1 MKLLPARLIPF
12 DLDQQLP
19 EVPYQVKDRSVLTPL
34 MKKYLWLPVLKLVPN
49 RFSANSMTLISN
61 AGSVLAFS
69 AAIVMSVTQKFS
81 SFWMIVAG
89 LGLFFYMSLDNMD
102 GSHARITKT
111 ASPLGEFIDH
121 WFDSYNLVFIMLAI
135 FMVVDVPD
143 WLILLMVSVGCIGFF
158 AQFWEQRLTDWL
170 ILGRFGTVEAQ
181 LIAVG
186 FYLAMAATGVHWIVT
201 PLFEGGPTV
210 GLLAALGVFVSGVVT
225 PICIMFRVKRRLDL
239 YLPLAG
245 VLTLNTTWQ
254 MVTSLPFLSSCAIML
269 LINGYLSGRMVI
281 SRVTKGDYHAVD
293 WALILAL
300 AAPLVASLFEVPPS
314 YHLIWSLV
322 IIVYL
327 AIRVLI
333 DFRSTLQRLEGYL
346 QPRELI
352 KLALGLSCY
361 RGNTQDG

>member
-81 SFWMIVAG
+81 SFWMVVAG

-111 ASPLGEFIDH
+111 ASPLGEFVDH

-135 FMVVDVPD
+135 FMVVDVPH
-143 WLILLMVSVGCIGFF
+143 WLILLMVSVGCFGFF
-158 AQFWEQRLTDWL
+158 TQFWEQRLTGWL
-170 ILGRFGTVEAQ
+170 IFGSFGTVEAQ
-181 LIAVG
+181 LIAVA
-186 FYLAMAATGVHWIVT
+186 FYLLMAATGIQWIVT
-201 PLFEGGPTV
+201 PLFEGWPTV

-225 PICIMFRVKRRLDL
+225 PVSIMLRLRRRFGLL
-239 YLPLAG
+239 LPLTV
-245 VLTLNTTWQ
+245 VLTLNTAWNLFTP
-254 MVTSLPFLSSCAIML
+254 VPFLSSCAIML

-281 SRVTKGDYHAVD
+281 CRVTDGDYYAVD
-293 WALILAL
+293 WILVLAL
-300 AAPLVASLFEVPPS
+300 AAPLVANLFKVPQS
-314 YHLIWSLV
+314 YHLAWSLV
-322 IIVYL
+322 IIGYL
-327 AIRVLI
+327 LVRVLI
-333 DFRSTLQRLEGYL
+333 DFKCTLQRLEGYL

-352 KLALGLSCY
+352 KLALGLSYY
-361 RGNTQDG
+361 RGK